1 MTAEAINLAVLW
13 GECPAPPEVRTL
25 PSGQRVA
32 SLSIRV
38 RPEDGRADSVPVTVW
53 APPAWV
59 EDVDEGEELLV
70 VGRVRRRFYRNPV
83 RGTASRTDVEA
94 AVIARRPD
102 ARRREA
108 LRRRVERMLEPLE

>member
-1 MTAEAINLAVLW
+1 MTTEAINLAVLW
-13 GECPAPPEVRTL
+13 GECPAPPEVRQL

-32 SLSIRV
+32 NLSIRV
-38 RPEDGRADSVPVTVW
+38 RPDDGRADSVPVTVW
-53 APPAWV
+53 EPPVWL
-59 EDVDEGEELLV
+59 EDVDEGEEVFV

-83 RGTASRTDVEA
+83 SGTASRTDVEA

-108 LRRRVERMLEPLE
+108 LRRRVHQMLEPLE

>member
-1 MTAEAINLAVLW
+1 MAIEAINLAVLW
-13 GECPAPPEVRTL
+13 GECPAPPEVRQL

-32 SLSIRV
+32 NLSIRV

-53 APPAWV
+53 EPPTWLEA
-59 EDVDEGEELLV
+59 VDEGEEVFV

-83 RGTASRTDVEA
+83 SGTASRTDVEA

-102 ARRREA
+102 AHRREA
-108 LRRRVERMLEPLE
+108 LRRRVEQMLEPLE